1 MDLFIFRQPVVEWV
15 VIIKAVVIP
24 TENEKL
30 RLDCCGNAFMILFS
44 SVLSSDLLN
53 QGPQGQNLSSKVLS

>member
-1 MDLFIFRQPVVEWV
+1 M
-15 VIIKAVVIP
+15 IIKAVVIP

-30 RLDCCGNAFMILFS
+30 QLDCCGNAFMILLS